1 MQSRVIP
8 IFRISEYIQAIE
20 YSIQWLA
27 FSIDREHTGSADC
40 YRPLSKEA
48 ITFHRT
54 GHHGHFIPRTG
65 VSIEYSSLSQFYK
78 EFITKHYSSDRTEA
92 RNAFLSARS
101 KKVTTPFY
109 TKFLFSEFYTS
120 NA

>member
-40 YRPLSKEA
+40 YRPASKEA

-54 GHHGHFIPRTG
+54 QHHVHFIPHTG
-65 VSIEYSSLSQFYK
+65 VSIEYSGLLQYYK
-78 EFITKHYSSDRTEA
+78 DFITKHYRNNRPEA
-92 RNAFLSARS
+92 RNAFWNAIR
-101 KKVTTPFY
+101 KKVTNPFY
-109 TKFLFSEFYTS
+109 TKFLFSESYTS